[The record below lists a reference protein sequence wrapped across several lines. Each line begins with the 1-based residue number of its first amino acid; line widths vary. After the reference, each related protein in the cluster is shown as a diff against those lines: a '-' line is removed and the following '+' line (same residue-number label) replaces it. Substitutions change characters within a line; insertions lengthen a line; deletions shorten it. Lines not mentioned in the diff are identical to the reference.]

1 MLKTK
6 KEFIIMQINPRK
18 VLEERMLIPVEGSD
32 PFNKESNY
40 GTRIAQNG
48 VDCTLKE
55 ELVLQPKSFKNVQ
68 IGERFRVPN
77 NVIAWP
83 FPRSSYSRKGVFISS
98 GLYDSGFGIDREEG
112 AAGGVSIYN
121 FSDEVVVIPKG
132 ERVLQFIFCTGEAH
146 ELYTGHYGKTDDI
159 SSKIK

>member
-1 MLKTK
+1 M
-6 KEFIIMQINPRK
+6 FINPEQ
-18 VLEERMLIPVEGSD
+18 VLKNRLLIPVEGSD

-48 VDCTLKE
+48 IDCTLKE
-55 ELVLQPKSFKNVQ
+55 ELVLPPMSFKNVQ

-77 NVIAWP
+77 DVVAWP

-98 GLYDSGFGIDREEG
+98 GLYDSGFGFDREQG

-121 FSDEVVVIPKG
+121 FSDQTVVIPKG
-132 ERVLQFIFCTGEAH
+132 ERILQFVFCKGEAYQ
-146 ELYTGHYGKTDDI
+146 LYDGHYGKTDDI